1 MNSSNTGQHAV
12 LSSTTATDISR
23 FAGSTLAIVV
33 AGLICL
39 PLLAVIWLALSPTE
53 NIWPHLLSTV
63 LPDYISTTALLML
76 GVATGTTL
84 IGVATAWMVTHLEFT
99 GRSLF
104 TWVLLLPFAVPAY
117 VIAYVYTDLLEYAGP
132 VQSLLRS
139 IFGWQS
145 ARDYHFPSIRSLG
158 GATLMMVLV
167 LYPYVY
173 LLARA
178 AFTEQSSSLM
188 EAARALGHSRSKSF
202 FAVSLPLARPA
213 IAVGVA
219 MALMETLND
228 YGTVDYFSVRTLSAG
243 VYDVWLGMG
252 NLGGGAQ
259 IACLLL
265 LFVLVL
271 LWLERHSRRQQQQF
285 QPSASRF
292 RPVDRIQLN
301 GWKNAL
307 VFCLCALPVILGFVI
322 PALVLIL
329 YAVQH
334 FDTSWNADFRRTA
347 LNSLMLSGCAA
358 GITVALGI
366 FLAYSMRVRPNSIL
380 RWTTRLAG
388 TSYALPGAVL
398 ALGVMVPLTS
408 FDNTVDTFFRNHFNF
423 STGLLL
429 SGTVFAI
436 IFAYTVRFIAVAYGS
451 IEASLGKITPSMDMA
466 ARSLGNTPTK
476 MLWKVHIP
484 LMRSGIITAAL
495 VVFVDCMKELPA
507 TLVLRPFN
515 FDTLATHVYQFA
527 SDELIAESALGAI
540 FIVLTGLI
548 PILLLSVSIDRS
560 RLLTH
565 KNH

>member
-139 IFGWQS
+139 IFDWQS

-188 EAARALGHSRSKSF
+188 EAARALGHSRL
-202 FAVSLPLARPA
+202 SLIHISSPR
-213 IAVGVA
+213 
-219 MALMETLND
+219 
-228 YGTVDYFSVRTLSAG
+228 
-243 VYDVWLGMG
+243 
-252 NLGGGAQ
+252 
-259 IACLLL
+259 
-265 LFVLVL
+265 
-271 LWLERHSRRQQQQF
+271 
-285 QPSASRF
+285 
-292 RPVDRIQLN
+292 DR
-301 GWKNAL
+301 G
-307 VFCLCALPVILGFVI
+307 
-322 PALVLIL
+322 
-329 YAVQH
+329 
-334 FDTSWNADFRRTA
+334 
-347 LNSLMLSGCAA
+347 
-358 GITVALGI
+358 
-366 FLAYSMRVRPNSIL
+366 
-380 RWTTRLAG
+380 
-388 TSYALPGAVL
+388 
-398 ALGVMVPLTS
+398 
-408 FDNTVDTFFRNHFNF
+408 
-423 STGLLL
+423 
-429 SGTVFAI
+429 
-436 IFAYTVRFIAVAYGS
+436 
-451 IEASLGKITPSMDMA
+451 
-466 ARSLGNTPTK
+466 
-476 MLWKVHIP
+476 
-484 LMRSGIITAAL
+484 
-495 VVFVDCMKELPA
+495 
-507 TLVLRPFN
+507 
-515 FDTLATHVYQFA
+515 
-527 SDELIAESALGAI
+527 
-540 FIVLTGLI
+540 
-548 PILLLSVSIDRS
+548 
-560 RLLTH
+560 
-565 KNH
+565 